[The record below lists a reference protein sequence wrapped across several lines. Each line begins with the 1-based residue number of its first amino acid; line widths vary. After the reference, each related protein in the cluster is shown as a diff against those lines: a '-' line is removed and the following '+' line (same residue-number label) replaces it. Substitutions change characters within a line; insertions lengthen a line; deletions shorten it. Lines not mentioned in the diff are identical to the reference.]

1 MHEELFKNFIL
12 TGINVTNY
20 GHLKRFTELAD
31 KGAEATGIDKRRAKA
46 QVAIFDEGIVREIK
60 RPVAKARETM
70 KEMTVPWS
78 SSRNNNNGGRLTGNE
93 YLLPPER
100 LSEYEERMAVHR
112 MEWQRVLEDKL
123 FSEWDLYRAEAVTSL
138 NGHFQ
143 EYFIPVNKLREHYT
157 WDVWIKRLVDET
169 NIANDIRLSAPNEVI
184 DKCIEGAKRD
194 QARKIANVVGSVA
207 DDVMQEANDIV
218 QRIDDYVHDK
228 DDNRKNSLPYEKGW
242 KKLEGLADNIESWR
256 QALDD
261 EDLTESADKIRDLI
275 TQIRDLGGG
284 DMKAAR
290 AILSGEDDTERQ
302 KVRQQLTDIT
312 KTAAPAMDKF
322 DKFMGQ

>member
-60 RPVAKARETM
+60 RPVAKARELM
-70 KEMTVPWS
+70 KEMTKPWS

-100 LSEYEERMAVHR
+100 LPEYEEKMAVHR
-112 MEWQRVLEDKL
+112 MEWQRVLEDQL
-123 FSEWDLYRAEAVTSL
+123 FSRWDLFRAEAVTSL
-138 NGHFQ
+138 NGRFQ
-143 EYFIPVNKLREHYT
+143 EYFIPVNELREHYT

-169 NIANDIRLSAPNEVI
+169 NIANDIRLSAPSEVI

-218 QRIDDYVHDK
+218 QRIDDYVHNK

-290 AILSGEDDTERQ
+290 AALSGEDDTERQ

>member
-70 KEMTVPWS
+70 KEMTAPWS

-100 LSEYEERMAVHR
+100 LPEYEEKMAVHR

-123 FSEWDLYRAEAVTSL
+123 FSEWDLFRAEAVTSL
-138 NGHFQ
+138 NGRFQ
-143 EYFIPVNKLREHYT
+143 EYFIPVNELREHYT

-169 NIANDIRLSAPNEVI
+169 NIANDIRISAPNEVI

-218 QRIDDYVHDK
+218 QRIDDYVHNK

-242 KKLEGLADNIESWR
+242 KKLEGLADKIESWR

-290 AILSGEDDTERQ
+290 AVLSGEDDTERQ